1 MMDIGASIY
10 IADSHGLIGR
20 SLRGK
25 LTEQGFK
32 NIVNDSSGSLS
43 LIDFK
48 EVEAFFS
55 RTRPQFVFLIG
66 GNSGGISA
74 NQQYP
79 ADLMLDNLLVNCHVI
94 ECARRFGARKL
105 LYLASSCAY
114 PKFAEQ
120 PMRVD
125 SLMSGKLEPT
135 NEPYAVA
142 KLAGIYLC
150 QAYRQQ
156 FKSNFISAIPANV
169 FGPGDDFSEDNSH
182 VIGAL
187 MGRIHAAKVSRQ
199 PQVAIWGSGLPRR
212 EFIFSDDAADGCIF
226 LMNGYNGDEP
236 VNLGVGFDCSI
247 RAIAEMIKEV
257 VGYSGELT
265 FDTSKPDGMPAKLLD
280 SSSLRNLGWNPKI
293 SLRDG
298 LAATYQWF
306 LREAK
311 AAHREKNEQAVL

>member
-1 MMDIGASIY
+1 MDNGARIY
-10 IADSHGLIGR
+10 IADRHGLIGPA
-20 SLRGK
+20 LRDK
-25 LTEQGFK
+25 LKEQGFK
-32 NIVNDSSGSLS
+32 NVFSDPPGSLS
-43 LIDFK
+43 LMDFR

-55 RTRPQFVFLIG
+55 RTRPEFVFLIG
-66 GNSGGISA
+66 GKSGGIRA
-74 NQQYP
+74 NQQQP

-94 ECARRFGARKL
+94 ESARRFGTQKL

-114 PKFAEQ
+114 PKFSEQ
-120 PMRVD
+120 PMRVE
-125 SLMSGKLEPT
+125 SLMTGKLEST
-135 NEPYAVA
+135 NEAYAIA

-156 FKSNFISAIPANV
+156 FKTNFIMAIPANV

-187 MGRIHAAKVSRQ
+187 MRRMHEAKVSDQ

-212 EFIFSDDAADGCIF
+212 EFIFSEDAAEGCIF
-226 LMNGYNGDEP
+226 LMNAYDGDEP
-236 VNLGVGFDCSI
+236 VNLGVGFDVSI

-265 FDTSKPDGMPAKLLD
+265 FDTSQPDGMPAKLLD
-280 SSSLRNLGWNPKI
+280 SSLVREMGWEAKA

-306 LREAK
+306 LREEEFAR
-311 AAHREKNEQAVL
+311 REKNERAVL